1 MRLSLRVWLFLSL
14 GMFVGCES
22 TSGLPAA
29 VEYPDDF
36 PPHGGI
42 RVSIGGGKGYME
54 VVAKK
59 GDSPSTGEISVYF
72 YGNDFAPYHPAPD
85 SAVLWLDAKQ
95 KVTLESNGEDAL
107 VTPTGNAL
115 LGNRS
120 VIGMMV
126 SVELDGEQ
134 KNIRVVP
141 AER

>member
-1 MRLSLRVWLFLSL
+1 MLRSVRVWIFLSL
-14 GMFVGCES
+14 GMIVGCES
-22 TSGLPAA
+22 STGLPAA

-42 RVSIGGGKGYME
+42 RVTIGGGKGYME

-59 GDSPSTGEISVYF
+59 GDSSSTREVSVYF
-72 YGNDFAPYHPAPD
+72 YRNDFAPYHPAPD

-95 KVTLESNGEDAL
+95 HVTLESNGDDAL

-120 VIGMMV
+120 VEGMMV

-141 AER
+141 SER